1 VEQTSVVRGRD
12 PTSGKVG
19 WSGRLRRF
27 GRRRED
33 RRGTQS
39 GARGMGRGRRR
50 SRRCR
55 RSRRHFVIRSDHRC
69 HPPRDG
75 DRSRAGLLAYRL
87 RAVGTRPVPARW
99 VAVGFGQE
107 RRHGR
112 LHGRMN
118 RRARVVVQVD
128 RRVHA
133 VRAQTI
139 STSTEVTGESRT
151 VDATGEWAS
160 PHLTSARKSSGA
172 TLAAAIL
179 TRRRMVVNA
188 AETLSP
194 RPSIPR

>member
-1 VEQTSVVRGRD
+1 MSDEVGGIVASVAVEKTDAGLRAALAGWGEVKAQQTMQTQPAAFRD
-12 PTSGKVG
+12 PKRSPLSSAQG
-19 WSGRLRRF
+19 W
-27 GRRRED
+27 
-33 RRGTQS
+33 
-39 GARGMGRGRRR
+39 R
-50 SRRCR
+50 S
-55 RSRRHFVIRSDHRC
+55 V
-69 HPPRDG
+69 
-75 DRSRAGLLAYRL
+75 RAGLLAYRL
-87 RAVGTRPVPARW
+87 RAVGARPVPARW
-99 VAVGFGQE
+99 VAVGFGRE

-112 LHGRMN
+112 LRGRMD
-118 RRARVVVQVD
+118 RCPGVVVQVESG
-128 RRVHA
+128 VHD

-179 TRRRMVVNA
+179 TRRRMEVNA